1 MGERLVDGFE
11 EVVDVGVGGVVYN
24 GIVTYT
30 CGEALVIAGGETT
43 DVSTMIR

>member
-11 EVVDVGVGGVVYN
+11 EVIDVGVGGVVYN
-24 GIVTYT
+24 SIGTYT

-43 DVSTMIR
+43 DVLTMIR